1 LFVEVDIV
9 VVGVEVLLF
18 VLLYQRSMD
27 PAADLSRPD
36 PVVED
41 VDPIAD
47 LTRLDP
53 LDVELSLT
61 VQNDFWTCQ
70 CALEIVIA
78 VDGSSLTCTIT
89 SSTPSVSLMSRVYLK
104 FQKLLAAG

>member
-1 LFVEVDIV
+1 LSYLVVEVDIV

-53 LDVELSLT
+53 LDVDALLDGTERLLDLPMRAGDSDCCRRLLLDMYNHKLYSL
-61 VQNDFWTCQ
+61 C
-70 CALEIVIA
+70 
-78 VDGSSLTCTIT
+78 
-89 SSTPSVSLMSRVYLK
+89 
-104 FQKLLAAG
+104 LLDE